1 MRFFLGKAFSEKQR
15 KVKTSERR
23 RKNERTHLNYS
34 RAEKERTTKQTKE
47 TRWVFS
53 NE

>member
-15 KVKTSERR
+15 KVKTSERK
-23 RKNERTHLNYS
+23 KNETTYLNYS

-53 NE
+53 NG